1 MWQKLFTL
9 TKAIYPALRVLRLA
23 DRSEAGMHI
32 LFYFWRMA
40 SISLNNSQLELNN
53 ITTFVQMGDD
63 GEDLSDGNN
72 EIESDVD
79 DWDERN
85 SNVVIDMNSNKL
97 GADILSQWNK
107 RENI

>member
-1 MWQKLFTL
+1 MIENEDMWQKLFTL

-63 GEDLSDGNN
+63 GEDLSDGDDDIKSDDDNWDDRKSNN
-72 EIESDVD
+72 AMDV
-79 DWDERN
+79 N
-85 SNVVIDMNSNKL
+85 NNLK
-97 GADILSQWNK
+97 
-107 RENI
+107 

>member
-1 MWQKLFTL
+1 MIENEDMWQKLFTL

-53 ITTFVQMGDD
+53 ITTFVKCGDD
-63 GEDLSDGNN
+63 GDDLPDCNDN
-72 EIESDVD
+72 IESDD
-79 DWDERN
+79 DN
-85 SNVVIDMNSNKL
+85 
-97 GADILSQWNK
+97 
-107 RENI
+107 